1 MPTQLRIIT
10 ANLCNE
16 NPGKKTTLI
25 KKWIALFNKLNVDI
39 LFLQEIASYNI
50 EKLANELD
58 IKIFNINQFEET
70 SILIN
75 PNKLSIIDNNYVK
88 LKTGKKPI
96 YIGGIHLDDV
106 PSLPHHMNN
115 MTYKSYKTYSLSNS
129 IDKMLSLCEKHRMP
143 RVKEEFKKIKNIAK
157 DRIIIAG
164 DFNEPSHLDL
174 DNDIKAPISIEFE
187 KNGFVDTYRH
197 MNKNIN
203 TNTNTNTNM
212 NTNTNIIIDK
222 SKIGYT
228 CPAGKYYKG
237 EPEQRIDFIYTK
249 NLKIVKSILY
259 DGGDGTTNSKWLSD
273 HKIVITDIV
282 I

>member
-10 ANLCNE
+10 ANLCYE
-16 NPGKKTTLI
+16 NPGKKNTLI

-39 LFLQEIASYNI
+39 LFLQEINAYNI
-50 EKLANELD
+50 EPLAFKLKM
-58 IKIFNINQFEET
+58 KILNIDHFE
-70 SILIN
+70 SICTLIN
-75 PNKLSIIDNNYVK
+75 PDKLSIIDNNYVK

-115 MTYKSYKTYSLSNS
+115 MTYKSYKTYALSNS

-143 RVKEEFKKIKNIAK
+143 RVKEEFKKIKNIDK

-197 MNKNIN
+197 MNKNII
-203 TNTNTNTNM
+203 TNTNTNTDM
-212 NTNTNIIIDK
+212 IIDK

-228 CPAGKYYKG
+228 WPAGKYYKG

-259 DGGDGTTNSKWLSD
+259 DGVDDGTTNSKWLSD

>member
-1 MPTQLRIIT
+1 MPKELRIIT

-16 NPGKKTTLI
+16 NPGNKTTLI
-25 KKWIALFNKLNVDI
+25 KKWIAVFSKLNVDI

-50 EKLANELD
+50 EKLANELHM
-58 IKIFNINQFEET
+58 KIFNINQIEET

-75 PNKLSIIDNNYVK
+75 IHKLSIIDDNYVK
-88 LKTGKKPI
+88 LKTGTKPI

-115 MTYKSYKTYSLSNS
+115 MTYKSYKTYPLSNS
-129 IDKMLSLCEKHRMP
+129 IDKILTLCKKHRMP
-143 RVKEEFKKIKNIAK
+143 RVKEEFKKIKNIDK

-174 DNDIKAPISIEFE
+174 DNNIKAPISIEFE
-187 KNGFVDTYRH
+187 KNGFVDTYRYIN
-197 MNKNIN
+197 MNNNKN
-203 TNTNTNTNM
+203 TDM
-212 NTNTNIIIDK
+212 IIDK

-228 CPAGKYYKG
+228 WPTGKFYKD

-249 NLKIVKSILY
+249 NIKLVKSVLY
-259 DGGDGTTNSKWLSD
+259 DGNPNPNPNTNTNLKWLSD
-273 HKIVITDIV
+273 HKIVITDI
-282 I
+282 II

>member
-16 NPGKKTTLI
+16 NPGNKTTLI
-25 KKWIALFNKLNVDI
+25 KKWIVVFSKLNVDI
-39 LFLQEIASYNI
+39 LFLQEIAKYNI
-50 EKLANELD
+50 ETLANELD
-58 IKIFNINQFEET
+58 MKIFNINQIEET

-75 PNKLSIIDNNYVK
+75 PDKLSIIDNNYVK
-88 LKTGKKPI
+88 LKTGRKPI

-143 RVKEEFKKIKNIAK
+143 RVKEEFKKIKNIEK

-174 DNDIKAPISIEFE
+174 DNNIKAPISIEFE
-187 KNGFVDTYRH
+187 KNGFVDTYRY
-197 MNKNIN
+197 MNKTIITN
-203 TNTNTNTNM
+203 TDMDTNTNTNM
-212 NTNTNIIIDK
+212 IIDK

-228 CPAGKYYKG
+228 WPAGQYYKG

-249 NLKIVKSILY
+249 NLKIIKSILY
-259 DGGDGTTNSKWLSD
+259 DGGNDGTTNLKWLSD

>member
-1 MPTQLRIIT
+1 MPTQIRIIT

-16 NPGKKTTLI
+16 NPGNKTTLI
-25 KKWIALFNKLNVDI
+25 KKWFTVFSKLNVDI
-39 LFLQEIASYNI
+39 LFLQEIATYNI
-50 EKLANELD
+50 ETLANKLD
-58 IKIFNINQFEET
+58 MKIFNVNQFEET
-70 SILIN
+70 SLLIN
-75 PNKLSIIDNNYVK
+75 PDKLSIIDNNYVK

-129 IDKMLSLCEKHRMP
+129 IDKMLTLCEKHRMP
-143 RVKEEFKKIKNIAK
+143 KVKEEFKKIKNIK
-157 DRIIIAG
+157 TDRIIIAG

-174 DNDIKAPISIEFE
+174 DNDIKTPISIEFE

-197 MNKNIN
+197 MNKN
-203 TNTNTNTNM
+203 TNTNM
-212 NTNTNIIIDK
+212 DTNTNKNKNIDK

-228 CPAGKYYKG
+228 WPVGKYYKG

-249 NLKIVKSILY
+249 NLKIVKSVLY
-259 DGGDGTTNSKWLSD
+259 DGDDGGTTNSKWLSD
-273 HKIVITDIV
+273 HRIVITDIV